1 MTGSSTNLG
10 ASRPDAEKLLA
21 EYGDRPRLTVYLS
34 AAAGA
39 GKTRRLLLEIARLRA
54 MGRDAVLGW
63 VELKGR
69 ADLERLAEGLSR
81 IPPRVVERNG
91 RRFSEFDFEAALNR
105 KPQVLALD
113 EVAHENLPGSRF
125 AMRWEEALAL
135 REAGV
140 SVLCAFNIAHLE
152 SVAPVAERLMGHA
165 LRALVP
171 DRFLQSA
178 DEVIALDVSP
188 QLVRSRLRSGKV
200 VGERDVDVA
209 LQGAFSEHTL
219 YALRE
224 LLLHAVDRVTVPSV
238 SAERVSVAAVF
249 VPPNILVD
257 SYIERAAAVA
267 SALDLLVE
275 IRPAA
280 DVDPALIDE
289 VVQRVGA
296 EVLSE
301 PIDPEKLEVSG
312 LRASLIVLPNGAAA
326 RRLVNRHQDRD
337 TLVLDPNQTFL
348 REHASSNLLTGDS
361 TSRPG
366 NYGKLAV
373 YLGAVA
379 GCGKTFAMLDRGHQ
393 LRAEGIDVVAAFVE
407 THRRAETAALL
418 EGLEVLPRK
427 IVEVDGVRYEEL
439 DRDGVI
445 ERHPQVA
452 LIDELAHTNAPGMPA
467 RKRYEDV
474 LAILRAGIDVITT
487 LNIQHLEALNDTVY
501 RLTQTRVRETL
512 PDSIL
517 ALADEVILI
526 DVSPQTLRARLREGK
541 IYPRDR
547 IERALTNFFTT
558 ENLEALRELA
568 LREAMRARRRD
579 RAPAPFDR
587 LLLCAGPRSEDA
599 ALIRRCSQV
608 AARLGVRLAIA
619 MITEPRDAVS
629 EELVETLHEEAIK
642 SNATWHRETT
652 NDPPRRIIELA
663 RSEPET
669 VVALATTLRRP
680 RWPQRSAFARRVLDA
695 GARELLVLTRR

>member
-1 MTGSSTNLG
+1 MIGSNTSLG

-21 EYGDRPRLTVYLS
+21 EYGDRPRLVVYLS

-39 GKTRRLLLEIARLRA
+39 GKTRRLLLEIARLRGS
-54 MGRDAVLGW
+54 GRDAVIGW
-63 VELKGR
+63 AELKGR
-69 ADLERLAEGLSR
+69 ADLERLAEGLPR
-81 IPPRVVERNG
+81 IPPRVVERSG
-91 RRFSEFDFEAALNR
+91 RRFLEFDFEAALKR
-105 KPQVLALD
+105 KPRVIALD
-113 EVAHENLPGSRF
+113 EVAHENLPGSRY
-125 AMRWEEALAL
+125 AMRWEDALAL
-135 REAGV
+135 REAGI

-152 SVAPVAERLMGHA
+152 SVAPVAERLMGHT

-171 DRFLQSA
+171 DRFLESA

-200 VGERDVDVA
+200 VGERDVDIA
-209 LQGAFSEHTL
+209 LQGPFSEYTL

-224 LLLHAVDRVTVPSV
+224 LLLHAVDQVTTPNV

-249 VPPNILVD
+249 LPPDIAAD

-280 DVDPALIDE
+280 GVDPALIDE
-289 VVQRVGA
+289 VAQRVGA
-296 EVLSE
+296 EVLSD
-301 PIDPEKLEVSG
+301 PIDPERVEVSK
-312 LRASLIVLPNGAAA
+312 LRASLIVLPHTAVA
-326 RRLVNRHQDRD
+326 RRLANKHQDRD
-337 TLVLDPNQTFL
+337 MLILDPNQTFL
-348 REHASSNLLTGDS
+348 REHAASNLLSEDGS
-361 TSRPG
+361 SRPG
-366 NYGKLAV
+366 SYGKLTV

-379 GCGKTFAMLDRGHQ
+379 GCGKTYAMLDRGHQ
-393 LRAEGIDVVAAFVE
+393 LEADGIDVVAAFVE
-407 THRRAETAALL
+407 THGRAETAALI

-427 IVEVDGVRYEEL
+427 IIEVDGVRHEEP
-439 DRDGVI
+439 DRDAVI
-445 ERHPQVA
+445 ARHPQVA

-474 LAILRAGIDVITT
+474 LAILRDGIDVITT

-526 DVSPQTLRARLREGK
+526 DVSPQTLRTRLREGK

-547 IERALTNFFTT
+547 VERALANFFTT

-587 LLLCAGPRSEDA
+587 LLLCAGPRTEDA
-599 ALIRRCSQV
+599 ALIHRCSQV
-608 AARLGVRLAIA
+608 AARLGVRFAVAL
-619 MITEPRDAVS
+619 ITEPRDAVS
-629 EELVETLHEEAIK
+629 DELVETLHEEAIK

-652 NDPPRRIIELA
+652 GDPPHRIIELA

-680 RWPQRSAFARRVLDA
+680 RWPQRRSFARRVLDA